1 MGIPAASVQALRK
14 ATGVGMMDCKRAL
27 TEANGDPAKAT
38 EILRKTGAMRV
49 AKRQDRETREGLIH
63 SYIHTGGKIG
73 VLVELNCETDFVA
86 RTDEFQQLAKD
97 IAMHIAATN
106 PDFIIRKEVPTD
118 LVEKEKEIYREQAA
132 QSGKP
137 EKVLDKIVDGR
148 LEKYYQEVCLLE
160 QAFIKNPDASI
171 GRLVQETAVKVG
183 ENIQV
188 RRFARFQLGQ

>member
-14 ATGVGMMDCKRAL
+14 TTGVGMMDCKRAL

-38 EILRKTGAMRV
+38 EILRKTGAMRA

-97 IAMHIAATN
+97 IAMHIAATD

>member
-38 EILRKTGAMRV
+38 EILRKTGAMRA

-97 IAMHIAATN
+97 IAMHIAATD

-118 LVEKEKEIYREQAA
+118 LVEKEKEIYREQAT